1 MAHGCPSNVPGSVGV
16 AVDIPVDNSTN
27 PLVVSCGWRDPHLYS
42 AAAQAVDG
50 AILWAGRAASCSYTE
65 ELAREAG
72 YAVAAGV
79 LEAQRSY

>member
-1 MAHGCPSNVPGSVGV
+1 MAHGCPSIVPGSAGV
-16 AVDIPVDNSTN
+16 AIDIPVDSSTN
-27 PLVVSCGWRDPHLYS
+27 PLVMLCGWRVSHLFA
-42 AAAQAVDG
+42 AAAQTADG
-50 AILWAGRAASCSYTE
+50 ATPEAGRAASCSYTE